1 MARNA
6 WRDMVTEAYTL
17 ARLAWEAEA
26 EAATLGYA
34 TEMREY
40 RRTHPSPRFRD
51 FLVALRKPTPDDYV

>member
-6 WRDMVTEAYTL
+6 WRERVTEAYTL

-26 EAATLGYA
+26 EAVTYGYG

-40 RRTHPSPRFRD
+40 REAHPAPRFKD
-51 FLVALRKPTPDDYV
+51 FLVSMRTV